1 MGIQNP
7 GFPILILVILTITQ
21 LSNGRHLHI
30 RITIE
35 ASQERSTNE
44 FYPRFSNHFST
55 TAAAAAPEKSR
66 NDQVDPVYEVSH
78 RTVPG
83 GPNPLHN

>member
-7 GFPILILVILTITQ
+7 GFPIFILVILTITQ
-21 LSNGRHLHI
+21 LSNGRHLHN
-30 RITIE
+30 RITTE
-35 ASQERSTNE
+35 ATQERSTNE
-44 FYPRFSNHFST
+44 FYSQFSNHFST
-55 TAAAAAPEKSR
+55 EAAAAAPEKSR
-66 NDQVDPVYEVSH
+66 NDLVYGVSH